1 MYIINV
7 MAVTAAKPKKVEFDQ
22 DSKIQA
28 LWKRVCQIMCNIE
41 AKEETEDALRIG
53 WMVSNMSFEEEHHSG
68 GIQEGK
74 HHAEVA
80 QTRAKAV
87 CLDL

>member
-1 MYIINV
+1 MYIISV
-7 MAVTAAKPKKVEFDQ
+7 MAVTASKPKKVEFDQ

-53 WMVSNMSFEEEHHSG
+53 
-68 GIQEGK
+68 
-74 HHAEVA
+74 
-80 QTRAKAV
+80 
-87 CLDL
+87 